1 MFCFLFQAVMGTSQ
15 EGLSMTDRT
24 LVAEVQRLTGIKDSS
39 LVIKAL
45 EVLSSL
51 GPGVTQALGSISSIN
66 LLVAQLSAV
75 VRPNQKA
82 LIQPLIQALNS
93 GNINPQ
99 AVIRFKGKADDI
111 PNKSRNR
118 NRKR

>member
-1 MFCFLFQAVMGTSQ
+1 
-15 EGLSMTDRT
+15 MTDRT

-51 GPGVTQALGSISSIN
+51 GPGVTQALGNISSIN
-66 LLVAQLSAV
+66 LLVDQLTAV

-82 LIQPLIQALNS
+82 LIQPLVQALNS

-99 AVIRFKGKADDI
+99 AVIRFKGNVESGNSR
-111 PNKSRNR
+111 PRNR